1 MLLLIR
7 AMNHLAAPHHQE
19 ARVAKVTRVQP
30 VTPAIQNHNAGC
42 AAAYTT
48 EHKQQRL

>member
-1 MLLLIR
+1 MLLLIW
-7 AMNHLAAPHHQE
+7 AMNHLASPHHQE

-30 VTPAIQNHNAGC
+30 VTPAIQNHDAGC
-42 AAAYTT
+42 AAAYTA